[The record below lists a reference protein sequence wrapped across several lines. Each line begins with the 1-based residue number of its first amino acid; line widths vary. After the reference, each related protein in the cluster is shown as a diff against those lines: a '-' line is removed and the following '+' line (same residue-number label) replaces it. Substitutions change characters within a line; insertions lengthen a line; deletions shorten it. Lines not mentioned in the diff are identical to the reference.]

1 MPSFDIA
8 CEVDLHELDNA
19 LNQARKEVATRFDF
33 KNAGA
38 EIGLEKGTI
47 KLAAVDRFKL
57 QALAEIVQGKMAR
70 RNISLKNIDLAPAEV
85 SSTGH
90 ARQEIKLKQGLE
102 PEVAKKIQQHIRGT
116 KLKVTSQIQD
126 AQVRVTGKSRDE
138 LQAVI
143 ASVRGEDF
151 GVALTFKN
159 FRD

>member
-19 LNQARKEVATRFDF
+19 LNQARKEIATRFDF
-33 KNAGA
+33 KNAQA
-38 EIGLEKGTI
+38 EILLEKSLI
-47 KLAAVDRFKL
+47 KLAAVDAFKL

-70 RNISLKNIDLAPAEV
+70 RNISLKNIALIPAQI
-85 SSTGH
+85 SPTGH
-90 ARQEIKLKQGLE
+90 ASQEIKLKQGLD
-102 PEVAKKIQQHIRGT
+102 PETAKAIQQHIRHT

-126 AQVRVTGKSRDE
+126 AQIRVTGKSRDD

-143 ASVRGEDF
+143 TSVRTADF